1 MNVTHMM
8 MMKTVFTLCI
18 TAFS

>member
-18 TAFS
+18 TALS